1 MDVKATAKFIR
12 MSPRKV
18 RLVVDVVRGNKLAEA
33 RNQLQFMNKAAAK
46 PVLKLINS
54 AAANAVHNFNLKEE
68 DLVVKTI
75 MADEGPT
82 IKRWKPRAH
91 GRAFPIRKRTS
102 HILVVLSD
110 GKDAKDVKDTK
121 VGKEVKSEKKE
132 TKKVP
137 PTKGVAGSR
146 QAEDGG
152 KTKKPAAKKPVVKK
166 APAKK
171 TTKTTKSGGAGQT
184 DKK

>member
-12 MSPRKV
+12 TSPRKV
-18 RLVVDVVRGNKLAEA
+18 RLVIDVVRGKKLSEA

-68 DLVVKTI
+68 DLAVKTI

-102 HILVVLSD
+102 HIQVVLSD
-110 GKDAKDVKDTK
+110 GKAEK
-121 VGKEVKSEKKE
+121 VEKAQG
-132 TKKVP
+132 TKKS
-137 PTKGVAGSR
+137 A
-146 QAEDGG
+146 A
-152 KTKKPAAKKPVVKK
+152 KKPAAKKAPAKK
-166 APAKK
+166 STAKK
-171 TTKTTKSGGAGQT
+171 TTKQT
-184 DKK
+184 GKK